1 MHQFG
6 AGSHQFGAVSPATLT
21 RTGSSAPGT
30 EFASLFLVRFRS
42 DVTTSEREELARH
55 IGGWIYGEIPQ
66 LGVTRIAIA
75 GRDELTAGET
85 SPVEI
90 LTRHPSVE
98 FAEIDGTV
106 RLAFEPNDQYYLT
119 HPASSDGQ
127 WGIRKALVDKAWDT
141 VRGAPSVTVAV
152 MDTGVDP
159 THPDLIGALVPG
171 NTFITQPDDE
181 CTAGTTRDDNSH
193 GTHVAGIIGA
203 SGNNTEGIAGVA
215 FGVRLM
221 PVKVLDCTGQG
232 NLSDVANGLV
242 WAVDNGAK
250 VVNLS
255 LGSTSD
261 SPTLR
266 SAISYAAQ
274 RNVLVV
280 SASGNCGTTGDKCLS
295 LNQLE
300 YPAAYPEVLAVA
312 ATDTDDS
319 IAFFSTRNASV
330 DVSAPGRRIVSTT
343 PTYATYLSQRAT
355 NPASLR
361 YSVFSGTSQAAPFA
375 AGVAALIWSA
385 EPSLTAAQVVERIRT
400 TTDDFG
406 AVGYDESYGTGRV
419 NAQKAIAKSG
429 ETYGVTYDASALP
442 TAAKAASAFTGR
454 VTVTNTSSFTWR
466 AANPSAVR
474 LEWGWL
480 DAAGQGVAGLGGV
493 MPLPADMPV
502 GASATLTGS
511 IAAPAVPAAT
521 VGPTPFTLRL
531 DLVRDGVTAFSEK
544 GVTALAVP
552 VAVGSGFGATY
563 APVAQAATFD
573 SGTTGAL
580 EVRVTNSGT
589 VAWPAAGSNPMRLS
603 YHWLKDGAVVV
614 WDGLRGV
621 LPADVAPGATVT
633 LSLSVLPPE
642 QAGTYTLRLDLV
654 HEGIAWLSGLGVAP
668 TDIAASVRSAYVAMY
683 TTGTLPVLLPGGR
696 TVLPVSVTNTGTVPW
711 NSTGSAPMRI
721 ATHVHDAAGNVVIWD
736 GIRTLLAQDLAAGA
750 KLDTQVT
757 VDAPLAAGSY
767 KVRVDVVR
775 EGIAWLS
782 GLGVATGDATL
793 LVAADYRAEL
803 PTGALTV
810 SRSAPTVSVA
820 VKNLGLATW
829 TVSTLAPLNLS
840 AHWFDSAGNTLVWD
854 GPRTPLAQVVAPGA
868 TVTVPVALGTPPE
881 GAAFV
886 QIDLVSEGVRWFGA
900 GLQRPVTLA
909 P

>member
-1 MHQFG
+1 MLVLRVALLIALLLA
-6 AGSHQFGAVSPATLT
+6 AGLPAPAMADAPDDRAT
-21 RTGSSAPGT
+21 R
-30 EFASLFLVRFRS
+30 LLVRFHAGAS
-42 DVTTSEREELARH
+42 AAEQAAAIASV
-55 IGGWIYGEIPQ
+55 GGRIDGAIAP
-66 LGVTRIAIA
+66 LGILRIALP
-75 GRDELTAGET
+75 GNDVLSNSV
-85 SPVEI
+85 SPLEI
-90 LTRHPSVE
+90 LRSRPVVV

-106 RLAFEPNDQYYLT
+106 RLSFQPNDEYYLS
-119 HPASSDGQ
+119 HPAASDGQ
-127 WGIRKALVDKAWDT
+127 WGIKKAFVDKAWDT

-159 THPDLIGALVPG
+159 THPDLIAALVPG
-171 NTFITQPDDE
+171 NTFVSQPSVD
-181 CTAGTTRDDNSH
+181 CAPGTTRDDNSH

-203 SGNNTEGIAGVA
+203 SGNNIEGIAGVA

-250 VVNLS
+250 VINLS

-280 SASGNCGTTGDKCLS
+280 SAAGNCGTSGEKCLS

-300 YPAAYPEVLAVA
+300 YPAAYPEVLAVG
-312 ATDTDDS
+312 ATDSDDS
-319 IAFFSTRNASV
+319 IAFFSTRNSSV

-343 PTYATYLSQRAT
+343 PTYATYRSTKGTSCNTLSYA
-355 NPASLR
+355 
-361 YSVFSGTSQAAPFA
+361 VCSGTSQAAPFA

-385 EPSLTAAQVVERIRT
+385 EPSLTAAQVIERIRT
-400 TTDDFG
+400 TADDFG

-419 NAQKAIAKSG
+419 NAQKAIAQSG
-429 ETYGVTYDASALP
+429 ELYGVTYDTSALP
-442 TAAKAASAFTGR
+442 TAAKAATAFTGR
-454 VTVTNTSSFTWR
+454 VTVTNKSSFTWR
-466 AANPSAVR
+466 SANPSAVR
-474 LEWGWL
+474 LEWSWL
-480 DAAGQGVAGLGGV
+480 DAAGQPVPTLAGV
-493 MPLPADMPV
+493 MPLPADLPV
-502 GASATLTGS
+502 GATVALSGS
-511 IAAPAVPAAT
+511 VAAPALPAGTA
-521 VGPTPFTLRL
+521 GPTRFILRL
-531 DLVRDGVTAFSEK
+531 DLVRDGVSSFSVKGATPATA
-544 GVTALAVP
+544 TI
-552 VAVGSGFGATY
+552 AVGSGFGATY

-573 SGTTGAL
+573 SGTAGAVD
-580 EVRVTNSGT
+580 VRVTNSGT

-603 YHWLKDGAVVV
+603 YHWVKDGAILV
-614 WDGLRGV
+614 WDGLRGA
-621 LPADVAPGATVT
+621 LAADVAPGATVT
-633 LSLSVLPPE
+633 VSLPVLPPE

-668 TDIAASVRSAYVAMY
+668 TDMSASVRSAYVATY

-696 TVLPVSVTNTGTVPW
+696 ASLPVSVTNAGTVAW
-711 NSTGSAPMRI
+711 NSAGTAPIRV
-721 ATHVHDAAGNVVIWD
+721 ATHVNDAAGNVVIWD
-736 GIRTLLAQDLAAGA
+736 GLRTLLTQDLAVGA

-775 EGIAWLS
+775 EGVAWLS

-810 SRSAPTVSVA
+810 SRAAPTVSVA

-829 TVSTLAPLNLS
+829 TVSTAAPLNLS
-840 AHWFDSAGNTLVWD
+840 AHWFDAAGKTLVWD
-854 GPRTPLAQVVAPGA
+854 GPRTPLTQSVAPGA
-868 TVTVPVALGTPPE
+868 TVTVAVALGAPPE

-886 QIDLVSEGVRWFGA
+886 QIDLVSEGIRWFGA